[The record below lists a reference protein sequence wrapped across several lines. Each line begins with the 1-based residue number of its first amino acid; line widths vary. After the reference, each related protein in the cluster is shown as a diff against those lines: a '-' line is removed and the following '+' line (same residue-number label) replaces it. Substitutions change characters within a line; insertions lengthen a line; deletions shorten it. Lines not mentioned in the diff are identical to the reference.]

1 MQQQKFPPTGNFL
14 EVHCVIV
21 TKGREDPSNTASQST
36 GEVLMFTA
44 EHFKTWAS
52 MLLGI
57 AAAAVPLFGNAEPF
71 PATMTTP
78 KVGQPVL
85 SQASWQQPDL

>member
-1 MQQQKFPPTGNFL
+1 L

-21 TKGREDPSNTASQST
+21 TKGREDPSNAAQST

-57 AAAAVPLFGNAEPF
+57 AVAAVPLFGNAEPF
-71 PATMTTP
+71 PATMTP
-78 KVGQPVL
+78 KADQSVL
-85 SQASWQQPDL
+85 SQVSWQSPDL